1 MCYNWL
7 FVTRGVLHF
16 QVPCKRYDSESINKN
31 VLSCGRTVMSSV
43 LCTIIHGAMF
53 QQQSPPP
60 NYASTSHD
68 QPCAVETRGKVA
80 ALCRLET
87 GGNWQHTNTYTP
99 TDNTMPL
106 LQVKNLQ
113 PVALERTALTF
124 NRLVSLKADATP
136 FSTDS
141 VYHPSHFQSQRCT
154 WKFCPQAHLL
164 HDTGASTV
172 VLTWHLNAAHTYW
185 TYTPNKCGLHGWY
198 VSHQRGLS

>member
-1 MCYNWL
+1 MLQLTVYNAWSAPFPGAVRTL
-7 FVTRGVLHF
+7 TKMFLAVGASWCPPLCARSSTE
-16 QVPCKRYDSESINKN
+16 PCF
-31 VLSCGRTVMSSV
+31 SSSP
-43 LCTIIHGAMF
+43 L
-53 QQQSPPP
+53 PPP

-87 GGNWQHTNTYTP
+87 GENWQHTNTYTP

-113 PVALERTALTF
+113 PVVLERTTLTF
-124 NRLVSLKADATP
+124 NSLVSLKADATP

-154 WKFCPQAHLL
+154 WKFCP
-164 HDTGASTV
+164 
-172 VLTWHLNAAHTYW
+172 
-185 TYTPNKCGLHGWY
+185 
-198 VSHQRGLS
+198 